1 MSTEALAHTDPYAN
15 LAESY
20 DRLAEWAITEQ
31 QESARGHM
39 ADFLQEFWDT
49 GNHSVRRVLEICCG
63 TGLMLSE
70 LTRRG
75 YTVTGLDRSPAM
87 LEQARRRLGAD
98 TTLIRS
104 ELPGIP
110 AEAGEFDAVIS
121 AAGGFN
127 YLSESRID
135 ATLAAVA
142 RLLPPGGTFVFD
154 VYGPGFFAKI
164 FDPSA
169 PRVMALEMEDTSY
182 IWTFTTA
189 ADGAHFDMA
198 YSQFQRAGKGGGDGA
213 EHRAGNSAEDGAG
226 NGAGNGAGESWVRT
240 RDLHRFYRLPHD
252 TVRRLAAAHGF
263 TEAEVHDNYTSAP
276 SGPHTLYDTWTLT
289 RDTA

>member
-15 LAESY
+15 LAASY
-20 DRLAEWAITEQ
+20 DRLAEWAVTEQ

-39 ADFLQEFWDT
+39 ADFLQAFWEP
-49 GNHSVRRVLEICCG
+49 GPHSVRRVLEICCG

-98 TTLIRS
+98 TTLLLS
-104 ELPGIP
+104 ELPEIP

-121 AAGGFN
+121 AAGGSN
-127 YLSESRID
+127 YLSEQRID

-154 VYGPGFFAKI
+154 VYGAGFFAKL
-164 FDPSA
+164 FDPA
-169 PRVMALEMEDTSY
+169 EPRVMALEMEDTSY

-189 ADGAHFDMA
+189 ADSAHFDMA
-198 YSQFQRAGKGGGDGA
+198 YSQF
-213 EHRAGNSAEDGAG
+213 HRAGDGIEGRAG
-226 NGAGNGAGESWVRT
+226 GGAGESWVRT

-252 TVRRLAAAHGF
+252 TVRRLAAEHGF
-263 TEAEVHDNYTSAP
+263 TGVEVHDNYTSAP

-289 RDTA
+289 RGTA

>member
-1 MSTEALAHTDPYAN
+1 MSVEELTPTDPYAN
-15 LAESY
+15 LAASY

-39 ADFLQEFWDT
+39 ADFLQAFWET
-49 GNHSVRRVLEICCG
+49 GTGPVHRVLEICCG

-75 YTVTGLDRSPAM
+75 YAVTGLDRSPAM
-87 LEQARRRLGAD
+87 LAQARRRLGED
-98 TTLIRS
+98 TTLLRS
-104 ELPGIP
+104 ELPDIP
-110 AEAGEFDAVIS
+110 AEAGRFDAVIS

-127 YLSESRID
+127 YLSESQID

-154 VYGPGFFAKI
+154 VYGPGFYDKI

-189 ADGAHFDMA
+189 AGSAHFDMA
-198 YSQFQRAGKGGGDGA
+198 YSQF
-213 EHRAGNSAEDGAG
+213 HRAGDGPGDGPGDRA
-226 NGAGNGAGESWVRT
+226 GAGESWVRT

-252 TVRRLAAAHGF
+252 TARRLAARHGF
-263 TEAEVHDNYTSAP
+263 AGVEVHDNYTSAL

-289 RDTA
+289 RGTA